1 MSKHERQ
8 QHSISH
14 VVDTRISQVKRAR
27 IENMNIIYSTHKD
40 KDEKTQFSTEKKS
53 LK

>member
-14 VVDTRISQVKRAR
+14 EIDTRISQVKRAR
-27 IENMNIIYSTHKD
+27 VENMNIIYSTHTD
-40 KDEKTQFSTEKKS
+40 KDEKKEFSTEKKS
-53 LK
+53 LE

>member
-8 QHSISH
+8 HSISH
-14 VVDTRISQVKRAR
+14 VADVRVSEVKRAR
-27 IENMNIIYSTHKD
+27 VENMNITYSNHTD
-40 KDEKTQFSTEKKS
+40 NNRFSTEKKP